1 MDKYLETAEAVDL
14 TGQNIL
20 DITKGETNILIY
32 SELENM
38 NNIDEIFAD
47 KPTATILYQSK
58 EFGGHW
64 CCLIKHDNNTIEFFD
79 PYGMDIDQELKYAD
93 YNLRRHDGEI
103 VPHLTHLIKSSDY
116 NIIHNK
122 YPLQKF
128 GKNINSCG
136 RHTSCR
142 IRFRDMKLQHYIH
155 LLTADKNRSP
165 DMIVTS
171 MTILYSMD

>member
-1 MDKYLETAEAVDL
+1 MDKYLETAEKIDL
-14 TGQNIL
+14 TGQDIIN
-20 DITKGETNILIY
+20 ITKDQTNILLY
-32 SELENM
+32 CNLEKF
-38 NNIDEIFAD
+38 NNIDEVFAD

-58 EFGGHW
+58 ELGGHW
-64 CCLIKHDNNTIEFFD
+64 ICLIKHDNNTIEFFD
-79 PYGMDIDQELKYAD
+79 PYGMDIDEELKYSEF
-93 YNLRRHDGEI
+93 NVRRHEGQL
-103 VPHLTHLIKSSDY
+103 VPHLSHLLNSSNY

-128 GKNINSCG
+128 SKNINTCG

-155 LLTADKNRSP
+155 LLTADKKRSP

-171 MTILYSMD
+171 MTILYSM